1 MEGFHC
7 TCPVCG
13 KLLGD
18 QNLPDIEAVIKDEI
32 FHLDENNRIVNSRVT
47 IEHEFDH
54 FYDEEE
60 DKEMNEPHSL
70 VSVIEAEFDSKG
82 NCIRFDIVEVHPT
95 ESVLVTL

>member
-7 TCPVCG
+7 ICPVCG

-47 IEHEFDH
+47 IEHEFEH

-70 VSVIEAEFDSKG
+70 ISVIEAEFDSKG
-82 NCIRFDIVEVHPT
+82 DCIRFDIVEVRPT
-95 ESVLVTL
+95 ESLLVIP